1 MAKLQIKDLTPEV
14 LEEISKLE
22 NEQAI
27 KDYFAAK
34 GFDVSDNLA
43 KTLKEH
49 ADKGGEELTEEE
61 LEKVSGGCGKDSK
74 NGSIS

>member
-1 MAKLQIKDLTPEV
+1 MSKLQIKDLTPEV

-34 GFDVSDNLA
+34 GFDVSEKLA

-49 ADKGGEELTEEE
+49 AEKGGEELTEEE
-61 LEKVSGGCGKDSK
+61 LAKVSGGCGQSK